1 MNPPSTVASHIVSA
15 DIVLERRFFLSCSV
29 FQLSEK
35 HRNKQGVICTL
46 VLQRK
51 TFLFSSIVSLFF
63 CLITFDTIMLMHF
76 VIFLQDLKEDVALLD
91 PQIDEFLKN
100 SDTLLDYTDLPDED
114 HGIVER
120 ESELL
125 EKRWNKVKNDANSRE
140 LRFVNTI
147 KLNLSERAGGQSLSA
162 LVRLNPSSASP
173 HRII

>member
-1 MNPPSTVASHIVSA
+1 
-15 DIVLERRFFLSCSV
+15 
-29 FQLSEK
+29 
-35 HRNKQGVICTL
+35 
-46 VLQRK
+46 
-51 TFLFSSIVSLFF
+51 
-63 CLITFDTIMLMHF
+63 MHF
-76 VIFLQDLKEDVALLD
+76 VVFLQDLKEDVALLD

-162 LVRLNPSSASP
+162 LVRLFQCLPTQDYL
-173 HRII
+173 RL